1 MTVVQVSFIVEGVGG
16 TGEEMFIPFWGL
28 FSPHVDFGASP
39 HVVLAVPLILLFLY
53 PSELFIT
60 DPCSV
65 SDFLQSKS
73 QTSMSV
79 LSV

>member
-16 TGEEMFIPFWGL
+16 TGEEMFILFWGL

-53 PSELFIT
+53 PFELFI
-60 DPCSV
+60 
-65 SDFLQSKS
+65 SDIHVRLEL
-73 QTSMSV
+73 
-79 LSV
+79 LS